1 MEFRTTYNDCQVVI
15 QISSVTI
22 LSITRKKCTFFLVY
36 IESTAFLLLFEQKD
50 DVVMVTGP
58 VAASLKC
65 SRFSDEFEYQPAP
78 KESCGSPCNGST
90 CDKVSQLYR
99 LKLVE

>member
-1 MEFRTTYNDCQVVI
+1 MKFRTTSYNDCQVVI
-15 QISSVTI
+15 LGDYPLNYQ
-22 LSITRKKCTFFLVY
+22 KKMYLFLVY